1 MSKSITFS
9 LLLCFFFIAIPS
21 ENLAQSANNGKPNA
35 LYKISFDSANIPK
48 LGLCLSGGGSK
59 GFAHIGLLMLMDSLD
74 IRPDYITGT
83 SMGSI
88 LGALYAIGY
97 SGEDMKKMVL
107 KTDWSK
113 KLNAKFPFEDINIEE
128 KDEYGRYMLELPLNN
143 FKLRLPKGAIEGQ
156 ALQMFL
162 LQLTYPVWHI
172 QDFDSLPI
180 PFRCVAVDA
189 NTGKAVLMKKGNL
202 STALRASMSV
212 PLFFE
217 PVEYQGQELIDGGV
231 VRNFP
236 VKEVIDMGATKVI
249 GSYTGFRV
257 MNPDELTGAMAMVFQ
272 SAAFAFTQST
282 QEDKNACNVLI
293 NNELPGLL
301 SSNFKNVK
309 AIIEGGEANA
319 RAMLPELEKIAAWQH
334 ALGVNKLPRHR
345 LAKNTD
351 LSRDYREE
359 GVLLNKLEISP
370 ENAAQET
377 TIRNLMYIEEGT
389 TYQLNDLTNGLSNL
403 YGSLFFDRVSL
414 DIIPVQTDSF
424 GSIMPKSN
432 ILVRAHESRKQV
444 VKMGV
449 HYDSDDAAGILLN
462 LTLRNKI
469 FGNSRFVATADL
481 AEQPKAHINLYQ
493 FIGVKGRWRWTFD
506 LLGEQTRQNDFLFI
520 KASEGKLKSRD
531 KYIRKYYQ
539 ASLGIQ
545 RILSKNTLTYV
556 EMRREYDVFRPQNN
570 PLRTS
575 NPPLFSFL
583 EAKNTNWNTVLGL
596 QSNGQNA
603 VFFPIE
609 GNLFHVQTRL
619 SFNDYG
625 NFTTYTFNDST
636 KKGVQNSILT
646 AHNQTYL
653 HYLISNQQMFPLSI
667 KWSLGLQAALG
678 AGFSFNQNLPNNKP
692 NILALDNPQAFIIG
706 GIEPTL
712 REQEVSFIGLRRAEL
727 SFGQFLKFGI
737 SAQYNPIKNLY
748 FTPSINLG
756 KFADSHKGMY
766 QNLFNWEFQ
775 PDDDSVLTPRTQK
788 ATNILGYG
796 LEVGYNT
803 KFGPLRLAVHSNTY
817 TKTGYGYFSMG
828 FRFF

>member
-1 MSKSITFS
+1 LLKTERTMSKSIS
-9 LLLCFFFIAIPS
+9 IKLFFFLFFIHFS
-21 ENLAQSANNGKPNA
+21 SKTLAQTTYNGKQNA
-35 LYKISFDSANIPK
+35 LFNVTKDSANAPK
-48 LGLCLSGGGSK
+48 LGLCLSGGGAK
-59 GFAHIGLLMLMDSLD
+59 GFAHLGLLMLMDSLG

-97 SGEDMKKMVL
+97 KGADMKNMVL
-107 KTDWSK
+107 KTDWTKVLSP
-113 KLNAKFPFEDINIEE
+113 KFPFDDINIEE
-128 KDEYGRYMLELPLNN
+128 KDEYGRYMVELPLNN

-156 ALQMFL
+156 ALQIFL
-162 LQLTYPVWHI
+162 MQLTYPAWHI

-189 NTGKAVLMKKGNL
+189 NTGKSVLLKKGNL
-202 STALRASMSV
+202 VTALRASMSV
-212 PLFFE
+212 PLVFE

-236 VKEVIDMGATKVI
+236 VRELLDMGADKVI

-257 MNPDELTGAMAMVFQ
+257 MNPDELTGAVAMVFQ
-272 SAAFAFTQST
+272 SAAFALTQST
-282 QEDKNACNVLI
+282 QEDKAACNVLI

-319 RAMLPELEKIAAWQH
+319 RAMLPELERIAAWQH
-334 ALGVNKLPRHR
+334 SLGIRHETKQLLKNK
-345 LAKNTD
+345 D
-351 LSRDYREE
+351 G

-370 ENAAQET
+370 ENSAHET
-377 TIRNLMYIEEGT
+377 TIRNLLYIEEGT
-389 TYQLNDLTNGLSNL
+389 TYQLSDLSNGLSNL
-403 YGSLFFDRVSL
+403 YGSLFFDRVSV
-414 DIIPVQTDSF
+414 DILPVQIDSF
-424 GSIMPKSN
+424 GNSISKSH
-432 ILVRAHESRKQV
+432 IIVRAHESRKQV
-444 VKMGV
+444 VKLGL
-449 HYDSDDAAGILLN
+449 HYDTDDAAGILLN
-462 LTLRNKI
+462 LTLRNKLLD
-469 FGNSRFVATADL
+469 NSRFLATIDL

-539 ASLGIQ
+539 ASLGVQ
-545 RILSKNTLTYV
+545 RILSKDALAYL

-583 EAKNTNWNTVLGL
+583 DSKNTNWNTVAGL
-596 QSNGQNA
+596 RSNRQNA
-603 VFFPIE
+603 VFFPTE
-609 GNLFHVQTRL
+609 GNLFHIQTRL

-636 KKGVQNSILT
+636 KKGVQNMILT
-646 AHNQTYL
+646 ANNQTYL
-653 HYLISNQQMFPLSI
+653 HYLISNQQMLPLST

-678 AGFSFNQNLPNNKP
+678 AGFSLNQNLLNNKP
-692 NILALDNPQAFIIG
+692 NILTLDNPQAFTIG
-706 GIEPTL
+706 GIEATL
-712 REQEVSFIGLRRAEL
+712 RDQEASFIGLRRAEL

-737 SAQYNPIKNLY
+737 SGQYTPIKNLF
-748 FTPSINLG
+748 FTPSINIG
-756 KFADSHKGMY
+756 KFADSHSGLY
-766 QNLFNWEFQ
+766 ENLLNWEFK
-775 PDDDSVLTPRTQK
+775 PDDDNISTPLIQK
-788 ATNILGYG
+788 TTNIFGYG
-796 LEVGYNT
+796 LEVGYMT
-803 KFGPLRLAVHSNTY
+803 KLGPLRLAAYSNTY
-817 TKTGYGYFSMG
+817 TKTGYAYFSMG